1 MNLSMNYGLAF
12 VNREVGI
19 YVFSP
24 QDTFQKSHIEGFLS
38 YLKHFCRYTIFDDLE
53 RIKDFNKQN
62 SILIFFISS
71 IADFRYLE
79 KLSYLNYSLN
89 IVAYFLYSK
98 EFKKVDCK
106 EFRAPIKALSFNII
120 YPDRYQRGLFY
131 PNNQKIIDTVYYK
144 SVRNKYKNIK
154 IGDDITTYT
163 HLNPK
168 QQFSKIREIGLYF
181 KAMQLN
187 DTDSVAGAI
196 AIRFGEGILI
206 NASNTDK
213 YNITEDR
220 ICYVEKY
227 ILKEN
232 KIYWVGAHIPSSET
246 AVAFL
251 AFQEFP
257 SANILLHFHDK
268 RMTYTPQ
275 LARYQ
280 TSKYVTYGTPGEAKT
295 IVRKL
300 KETGNFAIANG
311 HGEFLIASD
320 LAEAR
325 AYISK
330 IISIIT

>member
-1 MNLSMNYGLAF
+1 MNYSLAF
-12 VNREVGI
+12 ANKDVWVYI
-19 YVFSP
+19 FIP
-24 QDTFQKSHIEGFLS
+24 QDTFQKALLESFLS
-38 YLKHFCRYTIFDDLE
+38 YLKHFCQYKIID
-53 RIKDFNKQN
+53 RIDCARNFNKPN
-62 SILIFFISS
+62 KILIFLVSS
-71 IADFRYLE
+71 LANFKCLE
-79 KLSYLNYSLN
+79 KLGFLDVSLN
-89 IVAYFLYSK
+89 IVAYFLYTE
-98 EFKKVDCK
+98 EFKKVDRK

-163 HLNPK
+163 HLTSK
-168 QQFSKIREIGLYF
+168 QQFFKIREIGLYF
-181 KAMQLN
+181 KEMKLN
-187 DTDSVAGAI
+187 DTDRVAGAI
-196 AIRFGEGILI
+196 AIRFRNGVLI
-206 NASNTDK
+206 NASRTDK

-227 ILKEN
+227 IPKSNE
-232 KIYWVGAHIPSSET
+232 IYWVGTHTPSSET

-251 AFQEFP
+251 AFQDFP
-257 SANILLHFHDK
+257 FANILLHFHDK

-275 LARYQ
+275 LTQYR
-280 TSKYVTYGTPGEAKT
+280 TDKYVTYGTPGEAKA

-300 KETGNFAIANG
+300 KETKNFAIAHG

-325 AYISK
+325 AYITK
-330 IISIIT
+330 IISMIT

>member
-106 EFRAPIKALSFNII
+106 GFRAPIKALSFNII

-144 SVRNKYKNIK
+144 
-154 IGDDITTYT
+154 
-163 HLNPK
+163 
-168 QQFSKIREIGLYF
+168 
-181 KAMQLN
+181 
-187 DTDSVAGAI
+187 
-196 AIRFGEGILI
+196 
-206 NASNTDK
+206 
-213 YNITEDR
+213 
-220 ICYVEKY
+220 
-227 ILKEN
+227 
-232 KIYWVGAHIPSSET
+232 SET

-300 KETGNFAIANG
+300 KETSNFAIANG

-325 AYISK
+325 AYVSK